1 MKKRFIVLI
10 LVLAVFSLS
19 GGIVLWNRCK
29 KESPIVVPTKEC
41 PVSSK
46 EMTVRGSSMYPFI
59 KPDETVQALFGYYNC
74 YDVSRN
80 DVVLY
85 SYSGNKNLLIKSVKG
100 IPGDQW
106 NLREENGTYEIVVNG
121 VSLLNSEGKPYEIPR
136 SSAKILQLYTKDYPV
151 IPADTY
157 LLLGDETGGSVDSTR
172 FGLISKSDIMAKVE
186 IVK

>member
-1 MKKRFIVLI
+1 MKKRFVVLI

-29 KESPIVVPTKEC
+29 KEGSIAAPNKEC

-46 EMTVRGSSMYPFI
+46 EMTVQGFSMYPFI
-59 KPDETVQALFGYYNC
+59 KPDEIVQALFGYYDC
-74 YDVSRN
+74 HDVSRN

-106 NLREENGTYEIVVNG
+106 NLKKENGLYEIVVND
-121 VSLLNSEGKPYEIPR
+121 VSLLNSEGKPYEIPE
-136 SSAKILQLYTKDYPV
+136 SSAKILQLYTKDYPI
-151 IPADTY
+151 IPSDAY
-157 LLLGDETGGSVDSTR
+157 LLLGDETGGSVDSTH
-172 FGLISKSDIMAKVE
+172 FGLISKNDIMAKV
-186 IVK
+186 VFNR